1 MKFSDERIKELQAIL
16 KEEFGLDYTTEQ
28 AQEAGIAI
36 VRFILAKTQRQ
47 LDIKTRDMEINY
59 ASKSRS
65 TSWRWTNTDI

>member
-65 TSWRWTNTDI
+65 TS

>member
-1 MKFSDERIKELQAIL
+1 MKFSDERIKELQTIL

-36 VRFILAKTQRQ
+36 VRFVLAKTQRQ

-59 ASKSRS
+59 ASKSRNAS
-65 TSWRWTNTDI
+65 